1 MSSVHE
7 KKAEI
12 DLIRSVF
19 TSDELVFSDPSL
31 IEELDLLAAQNLP
44 IEDKDIDLTL
54 KIAFSEVSC
63 FISLFGFLFYELWES
78 TFHYITVRNRC

>member
-1 MSSVHE
+1 MSSMHE

-12 DLIRSVF
+12 DLIRSIF

-31 IEELDLLAAQNLP
+31 IEELDLLTSQNLP

-54 KIAFSEVSC
+54 KIAFPEVSC
-63 FISLFGFLFYELWES
+63 F
-78 TFHYITVRNRC
+78 T